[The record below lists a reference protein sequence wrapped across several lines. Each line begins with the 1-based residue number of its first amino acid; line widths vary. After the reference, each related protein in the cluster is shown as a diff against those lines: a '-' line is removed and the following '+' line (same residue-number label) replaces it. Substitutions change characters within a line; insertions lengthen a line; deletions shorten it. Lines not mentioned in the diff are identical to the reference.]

1 MLNTLLALTLVAGL
15 DADLAFCAKAEKS
28 HDGDI
33 VLTQTKDAAGNKGV
47 RTCAYV
53 GATTMETYQTLIDY
67 ASFPQWMD
75 KVEKVGVKWVDA
87 EVALVDYHLDTIAGD
102 FKYQL
107 RRVHQPGRRVDWS
120 RVSGDFKMITGIYTF
135 VPIEGTQASYLIH
148 ESYVDPG
155 KAIPGFIESYFR
167 DKGAKQLIEDI
178 RDEIGRR
185 RKGK

>member
-15 DADLAFCAKAEKS
+15 DADLAFCAKAEKT

-33 VLTQTKDAAGNKGV
+33 VLKQTTDAAGNKGV

-53 GATTMETYQTLIDY
+53 AATTLETYQTLVDY
-67 ASFPQWMD
+67 PTFTKWMD
-75 KVEKVGVKWVDA
+75 KVEKIGVKWVEAD
-87 EVALVDYHLDTIAGD
+87 VALVDYQLDTIAGD
-102 FKYQL
+102 FEYQL
-107 RRVHQPGRRVDWS
+107 RRVHQPGKRVDWS
-120 RVSGDFKMITGIYTF
+120 RVSGDFKMITGIYIF
-135 VPIEGTQASYLIH
+135 VPIAGESGSYLIH

-167 DKGAKQLIEDI
+167 DKGAKRLIEDI

-185 RKGK
+185 YKGK